1 MGEKKE
7 LPPNLAALVEK
18 RQAEIL
24 KWLVGVPVG
33 DTNFK
38 TNLDKAS
45 VETIRIAL
53 MQIEALP
60 NVATKQKAL
69 ESALRKMEKRELDPA
84 SEAALEVVEREQ
96 GRELSAKEEQEDR
109 ERRIAEAYEV
119 AGRIQA
125 LTFVGKVVTVTSLA
139 QLRDLKASKVYKEL
153 PNIGTWDKYCEY
165 LGLDRHT
172 IDQQLLNLATFGE
185 EFLVTATEMRVGYR
199 DLRKLRQLTS
209 DGSVVIDAE
218 FMVIGEE
225 RIPLTPDHREE
236 LQAAIEGIFETQGL
250 LQQEVE
256 AQKKAFS
263 RVQADT
269 HKSVTKLQKELDK
282 LSRAAEAKGL
292 TPTEDA
298 FCQKCDNARTTID
311 GFLNQFDPSINPLP
325 EDATPRMQQTYMH
338 TLAWF
343 KRCILA
349 SYDTAAAV
357 YGDTEMDSDGWVPP
371 HLRAKTA
378 GSEG

>member
-1 MGEKKE
+1 MGK
-7 LPPNLAALVEK
+7 
-18 RQAEIL
+18 AE
-24 KWLVGVPVG
+24 V
-33 DTNFK
+33 
-38 TNLDKAS
+38 
-45 VETIRIAL
+45 
-53 MQIEALP
+53 EALDQAYELGQKRAD
-60 NVATKQKAL
+60 VAIAEVKQ
-69 ESALRKMEKRELDPA
+69 
-84 SEAALEVVEREQ
+84 
-96 GRELSAKEEQEDR
+96 GQEDR
-109 ERRIAEAYEV
+109 ERRIAEAYEI
-119 AGRIQA
+119 AGRIQS
-125 LTFVGKVVTVTSLA
+125 LVFVEKVVTVTRLV
-139 QLRDLKASKVYKEL
+139 QLQEIKSSRVYKDL

-172 IDQQLLNLATFGE
+172 IDQHLLNLATFGDK
-185 EFLVTATEMRVGYR
+185 FLETCHQFSVSHRS
-199 DLRKLRQLTS
+199 LRKLRQLTN
-209 DGSVVIDAE
+209 DGAVVIDAE

-225 RIPLTPDHREE
+225 RIPLDADHKEE
-236 LQAAIEGIFETQGL
+236 LQTAIETLVEQQTAM
-250 LQQEVE
+250 QQEVE

-282 LSRAAEAKGL
+282 LSKAAEAKGL

-298 FCQKCDNARTTID
+298 FCQKCDNARLTID

-325 EDATPRMQQTYMH
+325 EAATPRMQQTYMH

-378 GSEG
+378 VAEG